1 MIPVA
6 YCIFELMFYLIPVQQ
21 EYLFNQTGTCYS
33 EFNLGK
39 GCLGRVESM
48 WASGQEIVAADCM
61 ESFNCTDT
69 DVCWFILPSIHKV
82 SSYVVLRKTKW
93 LQFVAK
99 ITISGY
105 IYCGVFI
112 VESWTKF
119 FQLFLSPAG
128 QCFHLFRMIGI

>member
-82 SSYVVLRKTKW
+82 TSYVFRKKNGCSL
-93 LQFVAK
+93 LQKLQLLV
-99 ITISGY
+99 
-105 IYCGVFI
+105 IYI
-112 VESWTKF
+112 VEFSLWSLGLNSF
-119 FQLFLSPAG
+119 SYFYLQLDNVSTCLGWF
-128 QCFHLFRMIGI
+128 GI